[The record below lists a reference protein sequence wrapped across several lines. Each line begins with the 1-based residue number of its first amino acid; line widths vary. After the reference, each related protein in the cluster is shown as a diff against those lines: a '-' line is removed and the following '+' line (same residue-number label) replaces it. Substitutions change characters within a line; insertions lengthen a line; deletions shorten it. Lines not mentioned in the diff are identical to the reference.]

1 MGVEKQG
8 ARLSLECIEPNA
20 AGIDVGARSIYVAVG
35 AEREA
40 EPVRCF
46 ATFTEDLRAMA
57 AWLKQCGITTIAME
71 STGVYWIPVYEVLE
85 DAGFKV
91 CLVNSHHVKHVPGRK
106 SDVSDCQWLQYL
118 HSVGLLG
125 ASFRPERELCALR
138 ALSRHRAGLVEV
150 AAIHVQHMQKALT
163 QMNLQIHHVLSDI
176 TGMSGLAVVDA
187 ILAGQ
192 RDPQQLA
199 GLVQSR
205 VHADRETVSKSLVG
219 NYRAE
224 HLFTLGQ
231 SLEAYRQYQKMLVD
245 CDREMEQYMRQLPGK
260 GTDQGP
266 GASSS
271 SPHGGRGKRRKN
283 QFHFDM
289 GKELYRVLGTD
300 LTLVPGLSAL
310 TVHTLVAE
318 AGPDLS
324 RFANA
329 AAFTSWL
336 ALCPGSK
343 KSGGK
348 VLSSKTRK
356 SNSRLSLA
364 LRLAAQTLHR
374 SQSYLGAFYRRLR
387 SRLGAPQAI
396 TATAHKLARIIY
408 HLVTTRTAY
417 DESVF
422 RNEEQKQALRSQHRL
437 QKQAKSLGFQLVPI
451 SHQEVVH

>member
-1 MGVEKQG
+1 MGSEKKSG
-8 ARLSLECIEPNA
+8 GLSLECIEPNA
-20 AGIDVGARSIYVAVG
+20 AGIDVGSRSIYVAVG
-35 AEREA
+35 VERAA

-91 CLVNSHHVKHVPGRK
+91 CLVNSHHVKNVPGRK

-118 HSVGLLG
+118 HSVGLLQ
-125 ASFRPERELCALR
+125 ASFRPERDICALR
-138 ALSRHRAGLVEV
+138 ALSRHRASLVEV
-150 AAIHVQHMQKALT
+150 ASIHVQHMQKALT

-176 TGMSGLAVVDA
+176 TGISGLAVVDG
-187 ILAGQ
+187 ILEGQ
-192 RDPQQLA
+192 RDPQHLA

-205 VHADRETVSKSLVG
+205 VHADRETVIKSLVG

-224 HLFTLGQ
+224 HLFTLRQ
-231 SLEAYRQYQKMLVD
+231 SLAAYRQYQKMLAD
-245 CDREMEQYMRQLPGK
+245 CDREMEQYMRQLPDNRQGGSGQSVSGK
-260 GTDQGP
+260 
-266 GASSS
+266 
-271 SPHGGRGKRRKN
+271 GGRGKRRKN
-283 QFHFDM
+283 QFYFDM
-289 GKELYRVLGTD
+289 GNELYRVLGTD
-300 LTLVPGLSAL
+300 LTLVPGLNAL

-318 AGPDLS
+318 VGSDLS

-329 AAFTSWL
+329 AAFTNWL
-336 ALCPGSK
+336 ALCPGNK

-356 SNSRLSLA
+356 TTSRVSTA

-374 SQSYLGAFYRRLR
+374 SHSYLGAFYRRLR

-422 RNEEQKQALRSQHRL
+422 RNEEQKQTLRFQHRL
-437 QKQAKSLGFQLVPI
+437 QKQAKTLGFQLVPI
-451 SHQEVVH
+451 PHQEVVH